1 MDFNKKN
8 YRYCNKKLYDY
19 FSENNKKK
27 KKKKKENPDPQAK
40 GLSEHKTK

>member
-1 MDFNKKN
+1 MDFNKKIIDIAIKN
-8 YRYCNKKLYDY
+8 YMIIYIKITKN
-19 FSENNKKK
+19 